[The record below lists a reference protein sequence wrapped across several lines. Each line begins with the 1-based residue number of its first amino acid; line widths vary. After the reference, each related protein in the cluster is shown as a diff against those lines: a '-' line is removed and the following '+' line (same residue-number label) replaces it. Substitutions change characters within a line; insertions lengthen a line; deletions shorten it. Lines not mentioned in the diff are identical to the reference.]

1 MLITWAAVLFAIAA
15 LGGATLAMLHF
26 RGRSPL
32 PMPLALLHGLLAASG
47 LALLVIAAVTQPG
60 FGGLALVSLVI
71 FVIAALGG
79 LYLFSHHLRARALPS
94 AVVLIHGGAAVV
106 AFLLLLWYLFQAK
119 A

>member
-1 MLITWAAVLFAIAA
+1 MLITWAAILFAIAA
-15 LGGATLAMLHF
+15 LSGATLATSHF
-26 RGRSPL
+26 RGRSRLPVPL
-32 PMPLALLHGLLAASG
+32 VLLHGSFASSG
-47 LALLVIAAVTQPG
+47 LALLVIAAVVQPG
-60 FGGLALVSLVI
+60 FGGLALASLVI

-79 LYLFSHHLRARALPS
+79 FYLVSHQLRDRALPS